1 MAKKKPVPKS
11 RERKALVLA
20 RVRSYALAFFV
31 FSMPLFILPGN
42 TEYGYTKS
50 VYTLAFVSLLLILW
64 GAEALLRRR
73 VEVELSWLSPIIP
86 ALILTSLVSLSAG
99 APACVVLQSAGLI
112 LYFGLLFLTIVNTG
126 QGDREVV
133 LLLSALL
140 GAGALAALYGL
151 LQYLGVM
158 PGGPGIG
165 LSALI
170 STMGNRNYLGGF
182 LSYLLF
188 PTGVLLLRLKRPW
201 AKTLALLGL
210 GFVFAM
216 ALFVQQTGVRVGLV
230 AAALFVG
237 FGLGLWAPRGTR
249 WPWWAA
255 AGGIAL
261 GALGAVLGWAGV
273 VAGLLVGAAGAGL
286 WALGR
291 ALHRV
296 RWAWIPTV
304 FAAILALFLLIPA
317 TTPFPQVERSWEEN
331 SGRIRAWDWWVGYEM
346 WRDHPLFGIGLGAY
360 KLNFV
365 PYKADFLATPRG
377 ADYRFHIARAA
388 QAHNEYV
395 QVAAEL
401 GTVGFLV
408 ALTGIG
414 LIAYFGLRRIAAQRE
429 GERRLELLLLG
440 AGVLACLVHA
450 AVSFP
455 WHLPSSGLAFVVA
468 LGLAF
473 SPRYGQVGSLPYYG
487 SVGGL
492 RAHLRGGAL
501 KGVVAGLTVLG
512 IGVSTVAVRDLIADR
527 YLWVGRSALEGGN
540 APLALDSLERAVSFD
555 FCPRISLYYLGLAQF
570 ETGDRPAA
578 QATLRA
584 CLSRFRP
591 EALYLNLAQ
600 LDVELEDYEEARALL
615 TELLA
620 THPARDVELRAC
632 YLLAKVDFAEGN
644 HPEAELK
651 LRKLLDIDRNYEL
664 AWILLGDIARD
675 TYRYPEAREHYQQ
688 ALQVI
693 ESKTGELQERLE
705 QPLDPRERNEIKRE
719 LGRLHRAQEAV
730 EKVLAKIP

>member
-1 MAKKKPVPKS
+1 MAKKKPVRKS

-20 RVRSYALAFFV
+20 RVRFYALAFFV

-50 VYTLAFVSLLLILW
+50 IYTLAFVSLLLILW

-86 ALILTSLVSLSAG
+86 ALLLTTLVSLNAG
-99 APACVVLQSAGLI
+99 APAGVVLQSATLL
-112 LYFGLLFLTIVNTG
+112 LYFGFLYLLVANTA
-126 QGDREVV
+126 QEDHEVV

-140 GAGALAALYGL
+140 ASGALTGLYGL

-158 PGGPGIG
+158 RGGPGTG
-165 LSALI
+165 LDALI

-182 LSYLLF
+182 LSYLFF
-188 PTGVLLLRLKRPW
+188 PAGVLLFRLKRPW
-201 AKTLALLGL
+201 ARALALVGL
-210 GFVFAM
+210 GFVLAM
-216 ALFVQQTGVRVGLV
+216 ALFVQQTGVRVGLI

-237 FGLGLWAPRGTR
+237 FGLGLWAPGGTR

-261 GALGAVLGWAGV
+261 GVLGAVLGWVGV
-273 VAGLLVGAAGAGL
+273 VAGLLVGVAGAGL

-291 ALHRV
+291 AIHRF
-296 RWAWIPTV
+296 RWAWIP
-304 FAAILALFLLIPA
+304 ALAVALLGLFLVIPP
-317 TTPFPQVERSWEEN
+317 TTPIPGVREVWEEN

-395 QVAAEL
+395 QVTAEL
-401 GTVGFLV
+401 GAVGFLV
-408 ALTGIG
+408 VLTGIG

-429 GERRLELLLLG
+429 RERRMELLLLG

-473 SPRYGQVGSLPYYG
+473 SPRYGP
-487 SVGGL
+487 VGGL
-492 RAHLRGGAL
+492 RAHLRGLKL

-527 YLWVGRSALEGGN
+527 YLWVGRNALEGGN
-540 APLALDSLERAVSFD
+540 ASLALDSLERAVALD

-570 ETGDRPAA
+570 EVGDLPAA

-584 CLSRFRP
+584 CLPRFRP

-600 LDVELEDYEEARALL
+600 VDVELEDYEEARALL
-615 TELLA
+615 TELLT
-620 THPARDVELRAC
+620 THPARDAELRAR
-632 YLLAKVDFAEGN
+632 YLLAKVDLAEGN

-651 LRKLLDIDRNYEL
+651 LRKLLDIDRTYEL
-664 AWILLGDIARD
+664 AWILLGDIARG

-693 ESKTGELQERLE
+693 ESKTRGLQKRLE
-705 QPLDPRERNEIKRE
+705 QPLDSRERNEIERE
-719 LGRLHRAQEAV
+719 LGRLGRAQEAV
-730 EKVLAKIP
+730 EQVLAKLP